1 MGAVDRQLHLV
12 PGSNQTFGDAGADP
26 VATPVDH
33 HHRTADPYFIAQ
45 HLPGVHHLQFTAALE
60 GWPVRLGAGGDNH
73 HVRFF
78 LLHQC
83 PVDSGIAHHA
93 HAGQFHFP
101 LQVGAGTAEFAAPW
115 QQLREQHLTAQ
126 LRTGFVQRHLMAALG
141 RDGGGFHP
149 GRATAGDHDA
159 FALWRLSAF
168 AEDQLAPGFRVLDA
182 GNRQA
187 LVEVAD
193 ARLIAGNARPHV
205 FDAAGV
211 GLVGHLRIADQR
223 PGHAAHIGLAAS
235 QNQLGFLGLVDA
247 PGDEQRNVQTGLE
260 RAGFFSQISR
270 FDRHGRH
277 DVHRAAE
284 RRRSA
289 GDDVHVIELRLQ

>member
-1 MGAVDRQLHLV
+1 
-12 PGSNQTFGDAGADP
+12 
-26 VATPVDH
+26 
-33 HHRTADPYFIAQ
+33 
-45 HLPGVHHLQFTAALE
+45 
-60 GWPVRLGAGGDNH
+60 
-73 HVRFF
+73 
-78 LLHQC
+78 
-83 PVDSGIAHHA
+83 
-93 HAGQFHFP
+93 
-101 LQVGAGTAEFAAPW
+101 
-115 QQLREQHLTAQ
+115 
-126 LRTGFVQRHLMAALG
+126 MAALG

-149 GRATAGDHDA
+149 GRSTAGDHDA

-168 AEDQLAPGFRVLDA
+168 AEDQFAPGFRVLDA

-193 ARLIAGNARPHV
+193 AGLVAGNAGAHV

-260 RAGFFSQISR
+260 GSGFPGQVRR

-277 DVHRAAE
+277 DMHRATKGS
-284 RRRSA
+284 RGA
-289 GDDVHVIELRLQ
+289 GDDMHVIKLRLQ